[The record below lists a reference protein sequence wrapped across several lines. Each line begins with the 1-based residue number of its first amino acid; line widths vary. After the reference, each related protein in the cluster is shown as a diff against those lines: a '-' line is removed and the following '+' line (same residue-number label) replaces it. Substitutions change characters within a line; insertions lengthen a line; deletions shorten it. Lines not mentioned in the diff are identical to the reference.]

1 MQQPVTVTSEE
12 FKKKLDAG
20 EIKFIFDLRNRDDFA
35 GWKVEGRTEI
45 DSLNIPQEEFVGEED
60 NHLSKFPKD
69 RQILTVCAHGDSS
82 QYAAELLREQG
93 YDAITL
99 QGGMDAWSD
108 FYETHTVSDRPKIYQ
123 INRTARGC
131 ITHVIV
137 SEGEAIVID
146 AVRHIDQIG
155 TLVAAA
161 HAKITRV
168 FDTHLQA
175 DHISGGRDLAKQSGA
190 TYHIHPADAAGAA
203 YSYVP
208 LKDGERFTFGKCT
221 LDIVHSPGHTPGST
235 SFLLDGKVLFTGDT
249 IMKASIG
256 RPDLG
261 GMADDWAKLLFDT
274 LFTRF
279 GRLEG
284 SVVILPTHAF
294 SIREQ
299 DANGIV
305 RLTLEE
311 ARSKS
316 DLYQLKEFPAFLGH
330 IKANLL
336 ENPQRYQDIRK
347 VNLGQLDPDEAKR
360 KELEIGKNLCGMAK
374 KK

>member
-1 MQQPVTVTSEE
+1 MQQSVTVTSQE

-20 EIKFIFDLRNRDDFA
+20 EIRFIFDLRNREDFS
-35 GWKVEGRTEI
+35 GWRIEGRTEVEA
-45 DSLNIPQEEFVGEED
+45 LNIPQEEFVGEED
-60 NHLSKFPKD
+60 SHLAKFPKD
-69 RQILTVCAHGDSS
+69 RQIVTICAHGDSS
-82 QYAAELLREQG
+82 KYTAELLRAKG

-108 FYETHTVSDRPKIYQ
+108 FYETHTVSDRPAIYQ
-123 INRTARGC
+123 IYRSARGC

-137 SEGEAIVID
+137 SEGEAVVID
-146 AVRHIDQIG
+146 AVRHTDQIID
-155 TLVAAA
+155 LAVAAK
-161 HAKITRV
+161 AKITKV

-175 DHISGGRDLAKQSGA
+175 DHISGGREIARRTGA
-190 TYHIHPADAAGAA
+190 TYHIHPVDAAGAA
-203 YSYVP
+203 YSFVP
-208 LKDGERFTFGKCT
+208 LKDGERITFGKCT
-221 LDIVHSPGHTPGST
+221 LDVIHSPGHTPGST

-261 GMADDWAKLLFDT
+261 GMADDWAKLLFET

-279 GRLEG
+279 GKLEG
-284 SVVILPTHAF
+284 SIVILPTHAF
-294 SIREQ
+294 SLKEQ
-299 DANGIV
+299 DKDGIV
-305 RLTLEE
+305 RMTLDE
-311 ARSKS
+311 ARTNS
-316 DLYQLKEFPAFLGH
+316 DLYQIKEFPAFLGH
-330 IKANLL
+330 IKASLM

-374 KK
+374 D

>member
-1 MQQPVTVTSEE
+1 MQQPVTVTPED

-20 EIKFIFDLRNRDDFA
+20 EIKFIFDLRNRDEFA
-35 GWKVEGRTEI
+35 GWKIEGKTEI
-45 DSLNIPQEEFVGEED
+45 EALNIPQEDFVGEED
-60 NHLSKFPKD
+60 SHLAKFPKD
-69 RQILTVCAHGDSS
+69 RQIVTICAHGDSS
-82 QYAAELLREQG
+82 KYTAELLREKG

-99 QGGMDAWSD
+99 QGGMDSWSD
-108 FYETHTVSDRPKIYQ
+108 FYETHTVSERPTIYQ
-123 INRTARGC
+123 IYRTARGC
-131 ITHVIV
+131 ITHVII
-137 SEGEAIVID
+137 SEGEAVVID
-146 AVRHIDQIG
+146 AVRHTDQIIN
-155 TLVAAA
+155 LAAA
-161 HAKITRV
+161 AKAKITRV

-175 DHISGGRDLAKQSGA
+175 DHISGGREIAKRSGA

-221 LDIVHSPGHTPGST
+221 LDVVHSPGHTPGST

-261 GMADDWAKLLFDT
+261 GMADDWAKLLYET

-279 GRLEG
+279 GKLDG
-284 SVVILPTHAF
+284 SIVILPTHAF
-294 SIREQ
+294 SLKEQ
-299 DANGIV
+299 DQDGIV
-305 RLTLEE
+305 RLTLNE
-311 ARSKS
+311 ARTTSA
-316 DLYQLKEFPAFLGH
+316 LYQIKEFPAFLGH
-330 IKANLL
+330 IKASLM